1 MSAKVELSLTGSM
14 DYLRMVWQTGE
25 ALIEP
30 LAFREDPEGT
40 RYNVLLALQEMVT
53 NVIRHAYQGDEQ
65 YPISLEFEVDER
77 RFLVVLKDRGK
88 AFNPLEHKLSM
99 DELEEMPEQVGGYG
113 IMIATM
119 VMDEVSYQRENGWN
133 KLTMCKMVNSL
144 APAKAQG

>member
-1 MSAKVELSLTGSM
+1 MSAKVELLLNGSM
-14 DYLRMVWQTGE
+14 DYLRLVWQTGE

-53 NVIRHAYQGDEQ
+53 NVLRHAYLGDEAN
-65 YPISLEFEVDER
+65 PISLEFEVDDH
-77 RFLVVLKDRGK
+77 RFCVVLKDRGE
-88 AFNPLEHKLSM
+88 AFNPLEHKLSPQ
-99 DELEEMPEQVGGYG
+99 ELEDMPEQVGGYG

-119 VMDEVSYQRENGWN
+119 VMDEVSYERKDGWN
-133 KLTMCKMVNSL
+133 MLTMSKRVDSL

>member
-25 ALIEP
+25 TLIEP

-65 YPISLEFEVDER
+65 HPISLEFEVDER

-133 KLTMCKMVNSL
+133 KLTMCKMVDSL